1 MAKKTADLRRPTPID
16 GERGRRRTDLRA
28 LIGSGHKIGLFT
40 LPFLAVGLVLN
51 VARPSLFGVGG
62 PPTALRAVSV
72 LVLAAGIVIWAWS
85 VVLIMTRVPRGEL
98 ITTGPY
104 SLVKHP
110 LYTSVAL
117 LVSPWIGF
125 LFDTWLGVLIGMVLY
140 VASRMFATEEEETL
154 LHTFGPAWDEYREA
168 VRIAWL

>member
-1 MAKKTADLRRPTPID
+1 
-16 GERGRRRTDLRA
+16 
-28 LIGSGHKIGLFT
+28 
-40 LPFLAVGLVLN
+40 
-51 VARPSLFGVGG
+51 
-62 PPTALRAVSV
+62 
-72 LVLAAGIVIWAWS
+72 
-85 VVLIMTRVPRGEL
+85 
-98 ITTGPY
+98 
-104 SLVKHP
+104 
-110 LYTSVAL
+110 VAL